1 MPTRR
6 MTGITWEF
14 EMDKYGV
21 VKGTVKTA
29 SADNAG
35 DAVGAAAKC
44 INAAKAA
51 IGGLKSVKDRLPKK
65 EDKKEK

>member
-1 MPTRR
+1 
-6 MTGITWEF
+6 
-14 EMDKYGV
+14 MDKYGV
-21 VKGTVKTA
+21 VEGTVKTA